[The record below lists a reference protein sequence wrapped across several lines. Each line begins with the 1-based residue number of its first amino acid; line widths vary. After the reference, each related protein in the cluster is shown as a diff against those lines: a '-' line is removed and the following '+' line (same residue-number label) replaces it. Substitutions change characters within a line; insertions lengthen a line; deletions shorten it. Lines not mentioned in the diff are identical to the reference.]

1 MEKEIKM
8 KPETEALFR
17 QVFEEV
23 NRKWEH
29 LEKEEARKE
38 GRKEGIKEGIKEGR
52 KQGIKEVAK
61 NLKKVHTDL
70 EISNLTGLSISEV
83 KKL

>member
-1 MEKEIKM
+1 M

-38 GRKEGIKEGIKEGR
+38 GRKEGIKEGRKE
-52 KQGIKEVAK
+52 GIKEVAK

>member
-1 MEKEIKM
+1 M

-38 GRKEGIKEGIKEGR
+38 GIKEGR
-52 KQGIKEVAK
+52 KEGIKEVAK

>member
-38 GRKEGIKEGIKEGR
+38 GRKEGIKEGRKE
-52 KQGIKEVAK
+52 GIKEVAK

>member
-1 MEKEIKM
+1 M

-38 GRKEGIKEGIKEGR
+38 GRKEGIKEGIKE
-52 KQGIKEVAK
+52 VAK
-61 NLKKVHTDL
+61 NLKKVHTD
-70 EISNLTGLSISEV
+70 V
-83 KKL
+83 

>member
-1 MEKEIKM
+1 M

-38 GRKEGIKEGIKEGR
+38 GRKEGIKEGR
-52 KQGIKEVAK
+52 KEVAK

>member
-38 GRKEGIKEGIKEGR
+38 GRKEGIKE
-52 KQGIKEVAK
+52 VAK

>member
-1 MEKEIKM
+1 MENEIKM

-38 GRKEGIKEGIKEGR
+38 GL
-52 KQGIKEVAK
+52 KEVAK